1 MAKSMTPGT
10 YVGHGAGFGES
21 YEVEVVVDRDS
32 IRSIRLVRQ
41 VPEPDH
47 PSPLLEAAVGK
58 LSDEVVG
65 EQSLAVD
72 IVSGASISSR
82 GLLEAIA
89 DAVQQAGADPGD
101 FAREVTRAV
110 QEEAPRPRLGSPK
123 LPERWDLAYDIV
135 VVGSGFAAL
144 AAAHRA
150 AQLGARTVIIEKLP
164 MVGGNSLING
174 GQYAAY
180 TSSIAAELQRK
191 LHLEPDTAERH
202 IHDTLVGGDNLGDPR
217 LVRNFVYGSPFYLDI
232 LLENGLK
239 VLQSLTRPGGHYGYR
254 TYTTEHG
261 VGAEIVQIQKTLC
274 EKAGVEFLLDAKMT
288 QIYREETGEGRV
300 VGIRAGTKEGAKAIA
315 AGKAVVLA
323 TGGFSAN
330 VAMRSRQVP
339 FLTADLPTTNQPG
352 ATGEAISMAEEIGA
366 NTTQMDEIQLYPFA
380 DPDTGALDRYAVI
393 PFSGPSSG
401 VVYVDVNGHRY
412 VNEGERRDV
421 CAKAAQNSGGFPTFC
436 IFNQAIVDNGG
447 FITPG
452 QLADGLRV
460 ERIFK
465 ADSLEGLSQLINGH
479 TYKDRAVHVSGDTL
493 AQTIATHNG
502 YVRERAD
509 PDFWKVIDEQMLTM
523 DGGPYYAIPQWPS
536 VHHTMGGLTITE
548 KTEVL
553 DIWEKV
559 IPGLLAAGEVTG
571 GVHGTNRLGSNAVA
585 DCCVHGYI
593 AGQMA
598 ATGTTPDFT
607 PDGS

>member
-1 MAKSMTPGT
+1 MAKSMRPGT

-21 YEVEVVVDRDS
+21 YEVEVVVDSDS
-32 IRSIRLVRQ
+32 IRSIRLLRR
-41 VPEPDH
+41 VPEADH
-47 PSPLLEAAVGK
+47 PSPLLEAATAT
-58 LSDEVVG
+58 LSDEIVA

-72 IVSGASISSR
+72 VVSGASISSR
-82 GLLEAIA
+82 GLLEAVA
-89 DAVQQAGADPGD
+89 DAVQQAGADSED
-101 FAREVTRAV
+101 FARPVARAV
-110 QEEAPRPRLGSPK
+110 QEEAPRPRLGSPR
-123 LPERWDLAYDIV
+123 LPERWDLACDVV

-144 AAAHRA
+144 AAAHHA
-150 AQLGARTVIIEKLP
+150 AELGARTMIIEKMP
-164 MVGGNSLING
+164 MIGGNSLING
-174 GQYAAY
+174 GQYASY
-180 TSSIAAELQRK
+180 TSSIAGELQRK
-191 LHLEPDTAERH
+191 LHLEPDTADRH
-202 IHDTLVGGDNLGDPR
+202 IHDTLVGGDNLGNPR

-261 VGAEIVQIQKTLC
+261 VGADIVQIQKGLC
-274 EKAGVEFLLDAKMT
+274 EKAGVEFLVDTKMT
-288 QIYREETGEGRV
+288 QIYREEAGEGRV
-300 VGIRAGTKEGAKAIA
+300 VGIRVATKEGSKSIAAAKAL
-315 AGKAVVLA
+315 VLA

-352 ATGEAISMAEEIGA
+352 ATGEGISMAEEIGA
-366 NTTQMDEIQLYPFA
+366 NTTQMDQIQLYPFA
-380 DPDTGALDRYAVI
+380 DPNTGVLDRYAVI

-421 CAKAAQNSGGFPTFC
+421 CAKAAQNSAGFPTFC
-436 IFNQAIVDNGG
+436 IFNQTIVDKGG
-447 FITPG
+447 FIAPD
-452 QLADGLRV
+452 QLADGIRL

-465 ADSLEGLSQLINGH
+465 ADSLGALADLINRRA
-479 TYKDRAVHVSGDTL
+479 YKDQAVHVPGGTL
-493 AQTIATHNG
+493 AQTIAIHNG
-502 YVRERAD
+502 YVRERTD
-509 PDFWKVIDEQMLTM
+509 PDFRKVIDEQMMTM
-523 DGGPYYAIPQWPS
+523 DDGPYYAIPQWPS

-553 DIWEKV
+553 DIWENV

-593 AGQMA
+593 AGQLA
-598 ATGTTPDFT
+598 ATSTIPDFV
-607 PDGS
+607 PK

>member
-1 MAKSMTPGT
+1 MAKSMRPGT
-10 YVGHGAGFGES
+10 YTGHGAGFGES

-32 IRSIRLVRQ
+32 IRSVRLQRR
-41 VPEPDH
+41 VPESDH
-47 PSPLLEAAVGK
+47 PSPLLEAAAAR
-58 LSDEVVG
+58 LSGEIVA

-72 IVSGASISSR
+72 VVSGASLSSR
-82 GLLEAIA
+82 GILEAVA

-101 FAREVTRAV
+101 FAREVAHAV
-110 QEEAPRPRLGSPK
+110 REEAPRPRLGSPR
-123 LPERWDLAYDIV
+123 LPQSWDLASDVV

-144 AAAHRA
+144 AAAHHA
-150 AQLGARTVIIEKLP
+150 AELGARTMIIEKMP

-180 TSSIAAELQRK
+180 TSSIAAELQGK
-191 LHLEPDTAERH
+191 LRLEPDTAERH
-202 IHDTLVGGDNLGDPR
+202 IRDTLVGGDNLGDAR

-232 LLENGLK
+232 LLQNGLK

-261 VGAEIVQIQKTLC
+261 VGADIVQIQKMLC
-274 EKAGVEFLLDAKMT
+274 EKAGVEFLLDTKMT
-288 QIYREETGEGRV
+288 QIYREETGGGRV
-300 VGIRAGTKEGAKAIA
+300 VGIRVGTKQGTKTIA
-315 AGKAVVLA
+315 AAKAVVLA

-339 FLTADLPTTNQPG
+339 FLTSDLPTTNQPG
-352 ATGEAISMAEEIGA
+352 ATGEGLTMAEEIGA

-380 DPDTGALDRYAVI
+380 DPNTGVLDRYAVI

-412 VNEGERRDV
+412 VNEGERRDI
-421 CAKAAQNSGGFPTFC
+421 CAKAAQNSAGFPTFC
-436 IFNQAIVDNGG
+436 IFNQTIVDKGG

-452 QLADGLRV
+452 QLADGIRV
-460 ERIFK
+460 DRIFK
-465 ADSLEGLSQLINGH
+465 ASSLDTLAKLIDGH
-479 TYKDRAVHVSGDTL
+479 TYKERAVHVPGDTL
-493 AQTIATHNG
+493 AQTITSHNG

-509 PDFWKVIDEQMLTM
+509 PDFRKVIDEHMMTM

-536 VHHTMGGLTITE
+536 VHHTMGGLAITP

-553 DIWEKV
+553 DIWENI

-598 ATGTTPDFT
+598 ATGAVTDFV
-607 PDGS
+607 PK